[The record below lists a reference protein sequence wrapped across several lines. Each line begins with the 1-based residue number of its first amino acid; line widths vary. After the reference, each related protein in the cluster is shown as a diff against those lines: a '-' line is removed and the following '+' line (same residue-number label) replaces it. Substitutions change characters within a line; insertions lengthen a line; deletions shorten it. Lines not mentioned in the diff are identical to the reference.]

1 MDLIDVAARDFVDL
15 GFLAPSGMLDLP
27 VDAGLLRSIRLELP
41 PGQALGLQ
49 TARID
54 TPIGDDLVPDVRVSS
69 SDDLDGQAL
78 VPSRLF
84 DLDHPTGTA
93 LRTKADRPAW
103 AELGLR
109 RAAPVSRIRLRNVI
123 GETARDARG
132 LRITGRGRVRTHV
145 LYDGGAQLKAWRR
158 LVTAATAEAASDPTA
173 LALLDVLSLTVRGDY
188 ARAHR
193 SLVAHVD
200 DEAQRRHFRAS
211 VNEALL
217 PARGIEWTVHG
228 PRRPFRTWSEAER
241 LDYVVDSAGV
251 VEALRALTPDVC
263 LGFGSVLSVVRDRA
277 LMPHDDDLDV
287 IIGFEPATAPT
298 IADGLRLIDH
308 HLVPLGFEVSG
319 EFATHRHVRRP
330 GRQPVDVFVGIFE
343 GDTIAW
349 YPGARGGL
357 TRAIV
362 FPPVPAELLRVPCLI
377 PAQPETYL
385 ERLYGPGW
393 RVPDPYFSHAW
404 DRSAYADIMGAAD
417 ASPSAPKP

>member
-1 MDLIDVAARDFVDL
+1 
-15 GFLAPSGMLDLP
+15 MLDLP
-27 VDAGLLRSIRLELP
+27 VDAGPLRSIRLELP

-54 TPIGDDLVPDVRVSS
+54 TPTGDDLVPDVRVSS
-69 SDDLDGQAL
+69 SDDLDGQPL

-103 AELGLR
+103 AELRLR
-109 RAAPVSRIRLRNVI
+109 RAEPVSRIRLRNVI

-132 LRITGRGRVRTHV
+132 LRITGKARCAHARPLRRCRPAPGVAPTGDRG
-145 LYDGGAQLKAWRR
+145 DGRGGP
-158 LVTAATAEAASDPTA
+158 DPTA
-173 LALLDVLSLTVRGDY
+173 LALLEVLALTVRGDY

-200 DEAQRRHFRAS
+200 DEAQRRQFRAS

-241 LDYVVDSAGV
+241 LDYVIDSAGV

-287 IIGFEPATAPT
+287 IIGFEATTAPT
-298 IADGLRLIDH
+298 IADGLRLIDR
-308 HLVPLGFEVSG
+308 HLEPLGFEVSG

-362 FPPVPAELLRVPCLI
+362 FPPVPAELLGVPCLI